1 MRRLISACA
10 VWVIALGSLGTVGGV
25 AFAKG
30 APLTKGEYVAQYNAL
45 CEASI
50 GKTHAALEA
59 LGPHHNLDQLV
70 HTIVPIYQH
79 RLDKTRKL
87 VPPTAD
93 RKKVKELVAAQQAAI
108 DKVKDDAEVLSGGHI
123 GQGPADT
130 FRRSVGKQA
139 DKLAKSYGLESGICF
154 DTPNP
159 GGNGG
164 GPPGTSPCP
173 SVGPCAGRGGGPPP
187 TAPCPGVG
195 PCAGQGGPSVP
206 PTAVVGGG
214 TVPAA
219 QWVTAV
225 CAAEA
230 TLHGTLQG
238 ELDAVKSKSDA
249 TAQRQGFVDFFSGL
263 PAQVKTLES
272 AVKKAGAPNA
282 TNGKKIAKTYVK
294 TLEAIVKKAPSL
306 KSMAETLPTS
316 SKDALQTAG
325 KSIGN
330 AIDAIKRKGDDKVS
344 MLDSSGMLSPDLGRC
359 GGIFPL

>member
-139 DKLAKSYGLESGICF
+139 DKLAK
-154 DTPNP
+154 
-159 GGNGG
+159 
-164 GPPGTSPCP
+164 
-173 SVGPCAGRGGGPPP
+173 
-187 TAPCPGVG
+187 
-195 PCAGQGGPSVP
+195 
-206 PTAVVGGG
+206 
-214 TVPAA
+214 
-219 QWVTAV
+219 
-225 CAAEA
+225 
-230 TLHGTLQG
+230 
-238 ELDAVKSKSDA
+238 
-249 TAQRQGFVDFFSGL
+249 
-263 PAQVKTLES
+263 
-272 AVKKAGAPNA
+272 
-282 TNGKKIAKTYVK
+282 TYVK